1 MAQQKKSRIYGVLYY
16 FSKHCFIA
24 FIRSDNNLRIFL
36 NYLFNFSKPSSACK
50 GYEVLLRSVNFTGY
64 HLIRRTMLTS
74 AISCL
79 FVSFWND
86 SGLFWDL
93 ISLFFGNS
101 LEKLM
106 KVETVCY
113 IKPKLI
119 VNTLVPWPS

>member
-1 MAQQKKSRIYGVLYY
+1 
-16 FSKHCFIA
+16 
-24 FIRSDNNLRIFL
+24 
-36 NYLFNFSKPSSACK
+36 
-50 GYEVLLRSVNFTGY
+50 
-64 HLIRRTMLTS
+64 MLTS

-93 ISLFFGNS
+93 ISLFFSNS

-119 VNTLVPWPS
+119 VNTLVMAIVA

>member
-1 MAQQKKSRIYGVLYY
+1 
-16 FSKHCFIA
+16 
-24 FIRSDNNLRIFL
+24 
-36 NYLFNFSKPSSACK
+36 
-50 GYEVLLRSVNFTGY
+50 
-64 HLIRRTMLTS
+64 MLTS

-93 ISLFFGNS
+93 ISLFFSNS

-119 VNTLVPWPS
+119 VNILFHGHRSLIRNTGGYNTQTAVIK